1 MALTGAH
8 GLCILGF
15 QLLIVAMDGVGG
27 LMNHSDMA
35 QT

>member
-1 MALTGAH
+1 MALAGAH

-15 QLLIVAMDGVGG
+15 QLLMAAMDGVGG
-27 LMNHSDMA
+27 LMNHWDMA